1 MHRQGPRSRSP
12 ASDVQLDSAACLD
25 RRIRAEQDQWRR
37 DTLLASLSRFQ
48 DWLQAA
54 EQAATAPASAQ
65 VPFAVAKDELSKVE
79 VLQRQ
84 IQDKLM
90 HLESLNWLYRQL
102 GQADG
107 AGWQGQLRA
116 AVHDSNQRWDDLQTR
131 AAAVSKRLK
140 YVVSQRE
147 EFEWE
152 REAIQVWLMELDL
165 RLTDVEHFSGGSSLE
180 KMSQLQAFQDA
191 VASNAERVDWLLVAG
206 ERLIQRSESR
216 DAVLLEEELQ
226 DLVCYCQEVFRR
238 VSCFLRRLVSTR
250 LVFEDGRLSDP
261 ETDAVSDC
269 SSLEAEAKRGPGPL
283 AFVPQST
290 PCRMLEQPLDRGSED
305 LEWDPSVDVGGSTSH
320 DDEDSSYYSA
330 ITGSWE
336 ESRWGPSCQ
345 LCSSPRS
352 RCGPEDGQL
361 GSLPARARFPV
372 AVLRSTDAA
381 GDSSGPG
388 WRPHRTARGAGTGR
402 QVDGGGFNHRR
413 VESWLGQQGSP
424 RTPRPRARRRL
435 LPRRK
440 KVPALE
446 SPAPS
451 PKQLAGACSRLD
463 EAEGATDTGSED
475 ARKCPRL
482 PAWVKRLLLVALG
495 LALLVLASTTLLCPP
510 APPFPLTLKYLNG
523 PPPT

>member
-1 MHRQGPRSRSP
+1 MAAAVTALDSGTLQLMPPVTAPLCVPRQGPRSRSP

-116 AVHDSNQRWDDLQTR
+116 AVQDSNQRWDDLQTR

-140 YVVSQRE
+140 
-147 EFEWE
+147 
-152 REAIQVWLMELDL
+152 
-165 RLTDVEHFSGGSSLE
+165 
-180 KMSQLQAFQDA
+180 AFQDA

-352 RCGPEDGQL
+352 RCGPEDAQL

-402 QVDGGGFNHRR
+402 
-413 VESWLGQQGSP
+413 
-424 RTPRPRARRRL
+424 
-435 LPRRK
+435 
-440 KVPALE
+440 
-446 SPAPS
+446 
-451 PKQLAGACSRLD
+451 QLAGACSRLD